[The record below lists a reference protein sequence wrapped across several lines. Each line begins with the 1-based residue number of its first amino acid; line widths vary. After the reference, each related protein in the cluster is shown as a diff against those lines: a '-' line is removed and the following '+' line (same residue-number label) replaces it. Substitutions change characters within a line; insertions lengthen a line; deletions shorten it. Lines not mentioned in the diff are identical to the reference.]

1 MIINHQ
7 VGIAG
12 SATDIYEALTTNEGL
27 MDWWTHDVTGA
38 GEVGSVIQFRF
49 NGGGPDFQV
58 TELIPDQKVVWRH
71 HGDMPE
77 AWKGTEVSF
86 DLIPRDNQVMVR
98 FRHANW
104 EEATDF
110 MAHCTTK
117 WAVFLLSLKALIET
131 GTGQPFPDDI
141 HIDHS

>member
-27 MDWWTHDVTGA
+27 MDWWTSDVTGA

-58 TELIPDQKVVWRH
+58 TELIPDQRWS
-71 HGDMPE
+71 G
-77 AWKGTEVSF
+77 G
-86 DLIPRDNQVMVR
+86 I
-98 FRHANW
+98 
-104 EEATDF
+104 
-110 MAHCTTK
+110 MAICRK
-117 WAVFLLSLKALIET
+117 PGSAQKSASI
-131 GTGQPFPDDI
+131 
-141 HIDHS
+141 

>member
-1 MIINHQ
+1 
-7 VGIAG
+7 
-12 SATDIYEALTTNEGL
+12 
-27 MDWWTHDVTGA
+27 
-38 GEVGSVIQFRF
+38 
-49 NGGGPDFQV
+49 
-58 TELIPDQKVVWRH
+58 
-71 HGDMPE
+71 MPE
-77 AWKGTEVSF
+77 AWVGTEVSF